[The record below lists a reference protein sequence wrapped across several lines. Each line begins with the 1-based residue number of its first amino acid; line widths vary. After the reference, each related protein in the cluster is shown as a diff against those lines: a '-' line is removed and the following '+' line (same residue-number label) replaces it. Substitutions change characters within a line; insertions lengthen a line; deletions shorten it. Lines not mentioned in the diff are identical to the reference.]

1 MTLAPTK
8 RSGKTD
14 GDPQPMTPLTLPKS
28 ARIDLHMH
36 TNLSDGRYPPDEVLR
51 RCALAKLDLV
61 AITDHDLPP
70 AWPRGW
76 TEVDGHRLYL
86 LHAAEVSGVY
96 EGTEQHLLVY
106 FPGEM
111 PEGFRE
117 LCRTQAQLRAER
129 YEIARGRLN
138 LDGVPPADPAA
149 RAGER
154 ALTRL
159 HLAQAVAAAGH
170 TKSTREAMDRYLAE
184 GRDLVPNVT
193 LDWFEA
199 IRIAR
204 AHGGLCSWAHP
215 SIDRAKQWTRTFAAA
230 GLQGLEALRPGTGG
244 AYRSQ
249 MRQLARKSNLFLTGG
264 SDFHGWSPG
273 VLGEFAI
280 DAQQADGFL
289 RALAA

>member
-1 MTLAPTK
+1 M
-8 RSGKTD
+8 D
-14 GDPQPMTPLTLPKS
+14 PLTLPNA

-36 TNLSDGRYPPDEVLR
+36 TSLSDGRYPPEEVLR
-51 RCALAKLDLV
+51 RCALAHLDLV

-70 AWPRGW
+70 AWPQGW
-76 TEVDGHRLYL
+76 VEVSGRRMYL

-96 EGTEQHLLVY
+96 AGTEQHLLVY

-117 LCRTQAQLRAER
+117 ICRAQARFRAER
-129 YEIARGRLN
+129 YEIARARLG
-138 LDGVPPADPAA
+138 LDGLPPADAQA
-149 RAGER
+149 IAGGR

-170 TKSTREAMDRYLAE
+170 TASVREAMDRFVAE
-184 GRDLVPNVT
+184 DRGVVPCVA

-199 IRIAR
+199 IRLAR
-204 AHGGLCSWAHP
+204 AHGGFTSWAHP
-215 SIDRAKQWTRTFAAA
+215 SIERAKAWTRVFAAA

-249 MRQLARKSNLFLTGG
+249 MKQLARRYNLALTGG
-264 SDFHGWSPG
+264 SDWHGWAPG

-280 DAQQADGFL
+280 DAQQAAPFL